1 MKEENTKPK
10 KESKKAAAPKTN
22 GVESENFGAIS
33 TKEDLKTFLL
43 GIRDRLA
50 DQSAAAI
57 YAVSAINFALNLP
70 TIYTLLDNENKE
82 IARDI
87 WLRVKQ
93 SGMQLRNPPL
103 LFQPEEATLGTTP

>member
-1 MKEENTKPK
+1 MAQENTKTK
-10 KESKKAAAPKTN
+10 KESKKAPAKGAGTE
-22 GVESENFGAIS
+22 VDAFGAIS
-33 TKEDLKTFLL
+33 TKEELKTFLL
-43 GIRDRLA
+43 GVRDRMT

-70 TIYTLLDNENKE
+70 AIYTLLDNENKE

-87 WLRVKQ
+87 WLRIKQ

-103 LFQPEEATLGTTP
+103 LFQPEEDSLGTTP